1 MMKSAKGAIK
11 MNNDHSFQE
20 NTKAL
25 VVYKEQQ
32 AKVSVVEMYAQMIL
46 DEMEFNQKV
55 KQLREQID
63 VSLDSRN
70 EALFMKLTEEYMA
83 LTR

>member
-1 MMKSAKGAIK
+1 

-63 VSLDSRN
+63 ASLDSRN

>member
-1 MMKSAKGAIK
+1 
-11 MNNDHSFQE
+11 MNNDHSFQQ

-25 VVYKEQQ
+25 VLYKEQQ

-55 KQLREQID
+55 KQLQSAID
-63 VSLDSRN
+63 ASLDSKDK
-70 EALFMKLTEEYMA
+70 AQFMKLTEEYKA
-83 LTR
+83 LKR

>member
-1 MMKSAKGAIK
+1 

-46 DEMEFNQKV
+46 DELEFNQKV
-55 KQLREQID
+55 NQLRKQID
-63 VSLDSRN
+63 ASLDSRN
-70 EALFMKLTEEYMA
+70 KALFMKLTAEYMD

>member
-1 MMKSAKGAIK
+1 
-11 MNNDHSFQE
+11 MNNEHSSQE
-20 NTKAL
+20 NSKAL
-25 VVYKEQQ
+25 VVYQEQQ

-55 KQLREQID
+55 KSLRQRID
-63 VSLDSRN
+63 ASLDSRN
-70 EALFMKLTEEYMA
+70 KALFMKLTAEYKA

>member
-1 MMKSAKGAIK
+1 

-55 KQLREQID
+55 NQLREQID
-63 VSLDSRN
+63 ASLDSRN
-70 EALFMKLTEEYMA
+70 EALFMKLTAEYMD

>member
-1 MMKSAKGAIK
+1 
-11 MNNDHSFQE
+11 MNNDHSFQD

-55 KQLREQID
+55 KNLREKID
-63 VSLDSRN
+63 ESLDSRN
-70 EALFMKLTEEYMA
+70 EALFMKLTTEYTA

>member
-1 MMKSAKGAIK
+1 

>member
-1 MMKSAKGAIK
+1 
-11 MNNDHSFQE
+11 MNNDHSFQQ

-25 VVYKEQQ
+25 VLYKEQQ
-32 AKVSVVEMYAQMIL
+32 AKVSVVEIYAQMIL

-55 KQLREQID
+55 KQLQSAID
-63 VSLDSRN
+63 ASLDSRDK
-70 EALFMKLTEEYMA
+70 AQFMKLTKEYKA